1 MSLLLP
7 ADPFW
12 RALLVSLALL
22 LASYLGALAISWLF
36 GRLVLRA
43 ALRTETTLDDRLLEA
58 VKRPITYALF
68 LLGAYG
74 ALLGLPIPERWSQR
88 LDALLFVFGA
98 GLLTLGLLRA
108 WGILLQWYS
117 TESAAARD
125 GGAAREFGPLFS
137 KLGKVFLV
145 LVASIAVFRRFGI
158 DVNSLVVSLG
168 VSSLA
173 VGLAARDT
181 LANMFAGFALLL
193 DRPFLPGERIRLASG
208 DVGDVEAIGMR
219 ATRLRTLDETLLVI
233 PNTVLVNER
242 LVNLSRPTRA
252 VTTRLEVGVAYGSD
266 LDQARRLL
274 GEAAL
279 SSDKVDRQRPP
290 VVLVTRFGDFAV
302 HLLLVFWARDY
313 AEQGLAASEVHE
325 AVYRRFAAAGIEIPY
340 PTRRVIQEPA
350 APAPAAAP
358 VGEA

>member
-1 MSLLLP
+1 MSLPP
-7 ADPFW
+7 ADPLG
-12 RALLVSLALL
+12 RELLVSLALL
-22 LASYLGALAISWLF
+22 LASYLGAQAISWLF

-58 VKRPITYALF
+58 VQRPITYTLF

-74 ALLGLPIPERWSQR
+74 ALQGLPLPERWTSR
-88 LDALLFVFGA
+88 LDAVFFVFGA
-98 GLLTLGLLRA
+98 FLLTLGLLRA
-108 WGILLQWYS
+108 WGILLTWYS

-145 LVASIAVFRRFGI
+145 LVAAIAVFRRFGI

-168 VSSLA
+168 VGSLA
-173 VGLAARDT
+173 VGLAAKDT

-193 DRPFLPGERIRLASG
+193 DRPFLPGDRIRLASG
-208 DVGDVEAIGMR
+208 ELGDVEAIGMR
-219 ATRLRTLDETLLVI
+219 ATRLRTPDETLLVI

-252 VTTRLEVGVAYGSD
+252 VTTRLEVGVAYGTNLD
-266 LDQARRLL
+266 LARRLL
-274 GEAAL
+274 TEAAL
-279 SSDKVDRQRPP
+279 SSSRVDAQRPP
-290 VVLVTRFGDFAV
+290 AVLVTRFGDFAV
-302 HLLLVFWARDY
+302 NLLLVFWARDY
-313 AEQGLAASEVHE
+313 AEQGLASSEVHE
-325 AVYRRFAAAGIEIPY
+325 AVYRSFAAAGIEIPY

-350 APAPAAAP
+350 GPAPAAAT

>member
-1 MSLLLP
+1 MSLLP
-7 ADPFW
+7 ADPLG
-12 RALLVSLALL
+12 RELLVSLALL
-22 LASYLGALAISWLF
+22 LASYLGAQASSWLF

-74 ALLGLPIPERWSQR
+74 ALQGLPLPERWTSR
-88 LDALLFVFGA
+88 LDAVFFVFGA
-98 GLLTLGLLRA
+98 FLLTLGLLRA
-108 WGILLQWYS
+108 WGILLTWYS

-137 KLGKVFLV
+137 KLGKVFLL
-145 LVASIAVFRRFGI
+145 LVAAIAVFRRFGI

-168 VSSLA
+168 VGSLA
-173 VGLAARDT
+173 VGLAAKDT

-193 DRPFLPGERIRLASG
+193 DRPFLPGDRIRLASG
-208 DVGDVEAIGMR
+208 ELGDVEAIGMR

-233 PNTVLVNER
+233 PNTVLVNAR

-252 VTTRLEVGVAYGSD
+252 VTTRLEVGVAYGTD
-266 LDQARRLL
+266 LEQARRLL
-274 GEAAL
+274 AEAAL
-279 SSDKVDRQRPP
+279 SSDKVDSQRPP
-290 VVLVTRFGDFAV
+290 VVLVARFGDFAV
-302 HLLLVFWARDY
+302 SLLLVFWARDY
-313 AEQGLAASEVHE
+313 TEQGLASSEVHE
-325 AVYRRFAAAGIEIPY
+325 AVYRSFAAAGIEIPY

-350 APAPAAAP
+350 GPAPAAAT

>member
-1 MSLLLP
+1 MSLLP
-7 ADPFW
+7 ADPLW
-12 RALLVSLALL
+12 REVTLSLTLLVGSYVGAQ
-22 LASYLGALAISWLF
+22 ASSWLF

-43 ALRTETTLDDRLLEA
+43 ALRSATTLDDRLLVA

-74 ALLGLPIPERWSQR
+74 SIQGLPLPGSWSSR
-88 LDALLFVFGA
+88 LDGAFFVFGA
-98 GLLTLGLLRA
+98 ALLTLGLVRA
-108 WGILLQWYS
+108 WGILLTWYS

-145 LVASIAVFRRFGI
+145 LVAAIAVFRRFGI

-173 VGLAARDT
+173 VGLAAKDT

-193 DRPFLPGERIRLASG
+193 DRPFLPGDRIRLASG
-208 DVGDVEAIGMR
+208 ELGDVEAIGMR
-219 ATRLRTLDETLLVI
+219 ATRLRTPDETLLVI

-252 VTTRLEVGVAYGSD
+252 VTTRLEVNVAYGTD
-266 LDQARRLL
+266 LELARRLL
-274 GEAAL
+274 CEAAL
-279 SSDKVDRQRPP
+279 SSDKVDQKRPP
-290 VVLVTRFGDFAV
+290 VVLVTRFGDCALN
-302 HLLLVFWARDY
+302 LLLVFWARDY
-313 AEQGLAASEVHE
+313 AEQGQASSEVHE
-325 AVYRRFAAAGIEIPY
+325 AAYRRLAESGIEIPY

-350 APAPAAAP
+350 RPAEGAADL
-358 VGEA
+358 GEA

>member
-1 MSLLLP
+1 MSWLP
-7 ADPFW
+7 VDPLW
-12 RALLVSLALL
+12 RELLVSLALL
-22 LASYLGALAISWLF
+22 LASYLGAQAISWLF

-43 ALRTETTLDDRLLEA
+43 ALRTATTLDDRLLEA
-58 VKRPITYALF
+58 VQRPITYALF

-74 ALLGLPIPERWSQR
+74 ALQGLPLHERWVSR
-88 LDALLFVFGA
+88 LDAVFFVFGA

-108 WGILLQWYS
+108 WGILLAWYS

-168 VSSLA
+168 VGSLA
-173 VGLAARDT
+173 VGLAAKDT

-193 DRPFLPGERIRLASG
+193 DRPFLPGDRIRLASG

-242 LVNLSRPTRA
+242 LVNLSRPSRV
-252 VTTRLEVGVAYGSD
+252 VTARLEVGVAYGTD
-266 LDQARRLL
+266 LDLARRLL
-274 GEAAL
+274 TEAAL
-279 SSDKVDRQRPP
+279 SSARVDAQRPP
-290 VVLVTRFGDFAV
+290 VALVTRFGDFAV
-302 HLLLVFWARDY
+302 NLLLVFWARDY
-313 AEQGLAASEVHE
+313 TEQGLATSDVHE
-325 AVYRRFAAAGIEIPY
+325 AVYRSFAAAGIEIPY

-350 APAPAAAP
+350 VPAPAVADL
-358 VGEA
+358 GEA